1 MASSSSSSMATAA
14 AAVEELT
21 LTVKWS
27 GKEYTV
33 RVCGDD
39 SVGELKRRI
48 CEVTNV
54 LPKRQKLLYPKIPS
68 KLSDDTVLLSQLPLK
83 SSLKMTMIGTVE
95 DDLIV
100 DQVDSPEII
109 DDFELG
115 QDEAVDIKDKEVNK
129 QKLSRRIAQYKV
141 GSQLFICQDSLHH
154 F

>member
-1 MASSSSSSMATAA
+1 MLVDIRLVLWLNWSICLIAATKKDPLSI
-14 AAVEELT
+14 E
-21 LTVKWS
+21 
-27 GKEYTV
+27 
-33 RVCGDD
+33 
-39 SVGELKRRI
+39 I
-48 CEVTNV
+48 
-54 LPKRQKLLYPKIPS
+54 KILNWGLFFC
-68 KLSDDTVLLSQLPLK
+68 LS
-83 SSLKMTMIGTVE
+83 TVE

-154 F
+154 FWWKFWDSINLFFQ